1 MMYSSY
7 DSFDFLVMTQEEFLP
22 KIQNIETKLHIKL
35 NTFCIP
41 CKNIFQA
48 ACARLSI
55 FDYPNINDYEKILYL
70 DTDIIIKNDIKPIF
84 ELEIDDLLY
93 AIESGTI
100 SSPSFGSYFFDFD
113 TIDPTTT
120 GINSGTL
127 LFKNSEIIHSLFNRI
142 NQHIT
147 EYTNEGKPP
156 LYCMDQPFI
165 NCHAIRDKLYN
176 NQLLNPYVSLFE
188 DNATVNNYDTSSICH
203 FAYPIGHFEH
213 KYYRMGKFFL
223 TLLTI
228 GHKNIIVNPQG
239 FMQISSPSSL
249 TSLIGKKY
257 SWGDN
262 GFILFEADRLVTKW
276 TDKGTYNHYEPKKV
290 VVLWNNHFHTL
301 IFNDNYTSF
310 MSIRTHPED
319 FEITHGS
326 FLQI

>member
-1 MMYSSY
+1 
-7 DSFDFLVMTQEEFLP
+7 MTQETFLP
-22 KIQNIETKLHIKL
+22 KIQEMETKLNIKL
-35 NTFCIP
+35 RTFCIP
-41 CKNIFQA
+41 CNTIFEA
-48 ACARLSI
+48 ACARLAI
-55 FDYPNINDYEKILYL
+55 FDYPNINNYEKLLYL

-84 ELEIDDLLY
+84 DLEIDDLLY

-100 SSPSFGSYFFDFD
+100 NSPSFGSYFLDLD
-113 TIDPTTT
+113 TIDINTT
-120 GINSGTL
+120 GMNSGTL
-127 LFKNSEIIHSLFNRI
+127 LFKNSETMKSLFNRI

-165 NCHAIRDKLYN
+165 NFHAIKDKLYN

-228 GHKNIIVNPQG
+228 GNKHVSIDPEG
-239 FMQISSPSSL
+239 FMKMTIPEN
-249 TSLIGKKY
+249 TSHLIGKKY
-257 SWGDN
+257 SWGT
-262 GFILFEADRLVTKW
+262 GFIRFEADRLVTTW
-276 TDKGTYNHYEPKKV
+276 TENGTYNHYEPKMV

-301 IFNDNYTSF
+301 IFNDDFTNY

-319 FEITHGS
+319 FEITYGS
-326 FLQI
+326 LLQG